1 MVTLKCARGYTLT
14 EMMIVVAIL
23 GILSTV
29 GAQLMVQ
36 ADRYWLLTSTRA
48 DLQKEARPIMY
59 ILTRNLRQAQS
70 ATIVI
75 DRASSSQPFYTRITF
90 TKIQGTSMTFHQNGN
105 QLIQTVGTSTKIL
118 SKNVRYLSFNFPR
131 SDDMTIISV
140 AMTLE
145 KSIYNGKKKALQMA
159 SEKVRVM
166 N

>member
-1 MVTLKCARGYTLT
+1 MVTFKSTRGYTLT
-14 EMMIVVAIL
+14 EMLLVVAIL

-36 ADRYWLLTSTRA
+36 TNRYWLLTSTRA

-75 DRASSSQPFYTRITF
+75 DRASTSQPFYTRITF
-90 TKIQGTSMTFHQNGN
+90 TKVQGTSMTFHQNGN

-131 SDDMTIISV
+131 SDDMTILSV
-140 AMTLE
+140 ALTLE
-145 KSIYNGKKKALQMA
+145 KTIYEGKKKALQMA